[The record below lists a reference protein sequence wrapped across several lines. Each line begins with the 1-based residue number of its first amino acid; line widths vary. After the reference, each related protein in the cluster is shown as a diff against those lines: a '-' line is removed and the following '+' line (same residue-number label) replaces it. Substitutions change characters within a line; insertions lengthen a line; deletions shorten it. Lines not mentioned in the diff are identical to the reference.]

1 MAKMAPLVLF
11 AVVTFLIASSE
22 ATLYGADT
30 TCDYTGLRVDNELS
44 RMLARLPETHAFGP
58 ERVRSYWPGLEVGG
72 FTVEGLNKLRLY
84 GPLFPYCIN
93 GTRMLQVDFL
103 NEGETSLSLP
113 WKICSGHEGRFRL
126 RTSLSRFTAQFR
138 VAESPEN
145 GVKLEPM
152 GRIVPVTTD
161 GVRVIVEGAGSEV
174 RTVFEVLSAMFPGVV
189 NEVWYWNFS
198 LVFDRTFRELIE

>member
-1 MAKMAPLVLF
+1 MFRLLLEQWNKLKFERFVDGAIGFGRRCDEKNHGEDGSLVLF

-58 ERVRSYWPGLEVGG
+58 ERVRAYWPGLEIGG

-138 VAESPEN
+138 VVQSPP
-145 GVKLEPM
+145 KM
-152 GRIVPVTTD
+152 K
-161 GVRVIVEGAGSEV
+161 S
-174 RTVFEVLSAMFPGVV
+174 S
-189 NEVWYWNFS
+189 WNPWVALF
-198 LVFDRTFRELIE
+198 L